1 MTAASQILT
10 AGEQTKKKQNK
21 GKMGLRQMGIKIQNK
36 PKMSDNSSH
45 FQKPPDI
52 TYGEEPRAARF
63 WFISR
68 PAVFSPSM
76 HLYNNVYGIVKRF
89 EED

>member
-1 MTAASQILT
+1 
-10 AGEQTKKKQNK
+10 
-21 GKMGLRQMGIKIQNK
+21 MGLWQMGIKIQNK

-63 WFISR
+63 
-68 PAVFSPSM
+68 
-76 HLYNNVYGIVKRF
+76 
-89 EED
+89 